1 MCGDSSNGAS
11 AFKYGLIGFAIGA
24 AVGALTALF
33 LTTKTG
39 EEMRAEVKRV
49 VLDLKDKVE
58 ERAKRIKDLTQEKYK
73 EIVDNVVSNYT
84 KIKDFTEKEIELI
97 KRILLEQQEVE
108 SK

>member
-1 MCGDSSNGAS
+1 MCADASNGSS

-24 AVGALTALF
+24 AVGALAALF

-39 EEMRAEVKRV
+39 EELRAEVKKV
-49 VLDLKDKVE
+49 VLDLRDKVE
-58 ERAKRIKDLTQEKYK
+58 ERAKKIKNITQEKYR
-73 EIVDNVVSNYT
+73 EIVNNVVANYS
-84 KIKDFTEKEIELI
+84 KIKDFTEKEVELI